1 MRVAI
6 YARVSSE
13 RQEKEHTIGSQLE
26 ALRNYTAQNGMEI
39 VEEFTDEGYS
49 GARLDRPAL
58 DRMRDLAER
67 RGFEVLLSYCTD
79 RLARKFVLQ
88 ALILEE
94 MERFGVKTIF
104 LEGGAADDPL
114 SKLMH
119 QITGAVAE
127 FERAKIVER
136 NRRGKLYRARC
147 GEVVTWRAPFGYVR
161 IPRRDGVAPHVEI
174 DENKAV
180 VVRRIF
186 NIYAKQGWT
195 VRQIAKQLTLQ
206 GTPAPGGGRE
216 WNFYTVDRILHNEA
230 YVGTLYYNR
239 HNCAAIEGTHGHKR
253 PSCQRILRP
262 KEEWIPISIPP
273 IIDLETFHQAGIRVK
288 DNQRFSPRNLQ
299 EDAYLLRRLVRC
311 GHCGLSC
318 RVSSN
323 TANPN
328 CRHYY
333 VCPGTKK
340 HFLIEKRCS
349 QRCIGADALDELVW
363 EEVSTRLQDPDL
375 VLEAYRECRI
385 HRRNGE
391 EAGLSEQG
399 QKLATQIKLANT
411 EMTRLLD
418 AYQAGTIELPELQKR
433 RRLVD
438 AKLDTLH
445 REKELLEKMAREQ
458 KQEGDIRRDL
468 EEFRALVSDRAQHSS
483 FEDKQKLMRMVLEKV
498 VVKDWRVDVHYNIPL
513 SRPAALR
520 EEKVSTNFD
529 LCNARHDAGE
539 GDLSQLGHSLYRQA
553 GLCTAPSCRVARE
566 DRRTGGAP
574 AGGVLLPTARC
585 AADGAPGSAAG
596 AVGRGQETPG
606 LETTLPDSFDR
617 SDPGSRTAGHTADPS
632 PFPHQE
638 AAVEFQRIWHRDT
651 QQRRSP

>member
-1 MRVAI
+1 MRVSI

-26 ALRNYTAQNGMEI
+26 ALRNYAAHHGMEI
-39 VEEFTDEGYS
+39 VQEFSDEGYS

-67 RGFEVLLSYCTD
+67 RGFDVLLTHCAD

-114 SKLMH
+114 SKLTH

-147 GEVVTWRAPFGYVR
+147 GEVINWRAPFGYVR

-174 DENKAV
+174 DEIKAV

-186 NIYAKQGWT
+186 NLYAKQGWT
-195 VRQIAKQLTLQ
+195 VRQIAKQLTLE
-206 GTPAPGGGRE
+206 GTLAPGGGRE

-230 YVGTLYYNR
+230 YIGTLYYNR
-239 HNCAAIEGTHGHKR
+239 HNCAAMEGTHGQKR
-253 PSCQRILRP
+253 PSCQRTLRP
-262 KEEWIPISIPP
+262 REEWIPISIPP

-323 TANPN
+323 KANPN
-328 CRHYY
+328 CSHYY
-333 VCPGTKK
+333 VCPGTKNP
-340 HFLIEKRCS
+340 FLIEKRCS

-363 EEVSTRLQDPDL
+363 KEVSTRLQDPDL

-385 HRRNGE
+385 HRKDGE
-391 EAGLSEQG
+391 EAGVSEQG

-411 EMTRLLD
+411 EMARLLD
-418 AYQAGTIELPELQKR
+418 AYQAGAIELPELQKR

-445 REKELLEKMAREQ
+445 REKALLEKMAREQ
-458 KQEGDIRRDL
+458 KQEGEIQRDL
-468 EEFRALVSDRAQHSS
+468 EVFRALVADRAQHSS
-483 FEDKQKLMRMVLEKV
+483 FEDKQKLMRMVLDKV
-498 VVKDWRVDVHYNIPL
+498 VVKDWRVDVHYNITL
-513 SRPAALR
+513 SRPAASR

-529 LCNARHDAGE
+529 LCNARHESG
-539 GDLSQLGHSLYRQA
+539 
-553 GLCTAPSCRVARE
+553 
-566 DRRTGGAP
+566 
-574 AGGVLLPTARC
+574 
-585 AADGAPGSAAG
+585 
-596 AVGRGQETPG
+596 
-606 LETTLPDSFDR
+606 
-617 SDPGSRTAGHTADPS
+617 
-632 PFPHQE
+632 
-638 AAVEFQRIWHRDT
+638 
-651 QQRRSP
+651 